1 MENMDS
7 TPLRFLVADD
17 DPSRADRWRRRL
29 TDADAGALMGG
40 LSPEVTV
47 CAPGEAVDR
56 IGRARDRG
64 RAPAVGVIG
73 LPDTGDPLAV
83 PAAIRRRAPYIELIL
98 VTAGN
103 RIGFIEA
110 ARRLPPAH
118 RLRVLAGADESAG
131 LIQMAV
137 TSAEKWRAEAARRGL
152 QAMLSAFCTHYPGFA
167 FIKDLDGRYR
177 YLNPAG
183 RAGLGV
189 ASGGWRYR
197 TAAELWPANIAGRQE
212 AEDERLRGGGGP
224 SGAVEWL
231 PLPDGPVRHRVIR
244 FSIPDGGR
252 PYLLAGLTIP
262 PADEAPAP
270 ADTVSDGEPD
280 DLPGLRVAEGLRRVG
295 GSWPMYLDLVRFFVN
310 DKARFGRR
318 FREMIA
324 DADFHHAQIAAHS
337 LKGSAATIGA
347 VNLRAAAYA
356 LENACTGEDPE
367 RIEPSLA
374 AVERALAELQ
384 DASESLPAMAP
395 KDDGKA
401 RPTGTELDTGDILKH
416 LHALDRSLDDYDPLR
431 SETLMTDILA
441 GWNEDRLP
449 EAATLMLR
457 EIQTRMDGYRF
468 DEARETLAHLI
479 SRLNTGGDDA
489 GPHVE

>member
-1 MENMDS
+1 MDS

-29 TDADAGALMGG
+29 TDADVGALMGG

-56 IGRARDRG
+56 IGRASDRG

-83 PAAIRRRAPYIELIL
+83 PAAIRRQAPYIELIL
-98 VTAGN
+98 VTAENG
-103 RIGFIEA
+103 IDFLEA
-110 ARRLPPAH
+110 ARRLPPAD

-152 QAMLSAFCTHYPGFA
+152 RAMLSAFCTHYPGFA

-197 TAAELWPANIAGRQE
+197 TDAELWPEPVAERRE

-224 SGAVEWL
+224 SGSVEWL

-244 FSIPDGGR
+244 FSIPDDGR

-262 PADEAPAP
+262 PAEEAP
-270 ADTVSDGEPD
+270 ADTVSAGEPD
-280 DLPGLRVAEGLRRVG
+280 DPTGLRVAEGLRRVG

-310 DKARFGRR
+310 DKAQFRRR
-318 FREMIA
+318 FRKMIA
-324 DADFHHAQIAAHS
+324 DDDFHNAQIAAHS

-384 DASESLPAMAP
+384 EVSESLPAMAP

-401 RPTGTELDTGDILKH
+401 RPTGAELDADDILKH
-416 LHALDRSLDDYDPLR
+416 LHALDRTLDHYDPLG

-449 EAATLMLR
+449 EAATSMLR
-457 EIQTRMDGYRF
+457 EIQTRIDGYRF